1 MQKRKVE
8 IFTSGCPICE
18 STVDLVNK
26 LSCPSCEIIIYDL
39 NKDNKRKFE
48 TRQLPMGLKEFPLL
62 L

>member
-39 NKDNKRKFE
+39 NKDNK
-48 TRQLPMGLKEFPLL
+48 KEIRNKATAYGD
-62 L
+62 